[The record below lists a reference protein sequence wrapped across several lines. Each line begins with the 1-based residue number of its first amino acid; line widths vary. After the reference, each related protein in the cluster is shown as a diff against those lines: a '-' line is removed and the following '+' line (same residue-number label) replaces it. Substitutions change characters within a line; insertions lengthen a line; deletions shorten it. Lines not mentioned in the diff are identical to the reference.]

1 MDLTGGLILGA
12 IIGYWMYVD
21 AKKREL
27 DNPITWFWVGLLFSV
42 LGLVTYWYWHIRPQ
56 TQTANTETK
65 STTPKKTPEKKKSST
80 PKKSA
85 KKKNKA

>member
-1 MDLTGGLILGA
+1 MDFRFGLILGA
-12 IIGYWMYVD
+12 IIGYWMYID
-21 AKKREL
+21 AKKRKL

-42 LGLVTYWYWHIRPQ
+42 LGLLTYWYWHIM
-56 TQTANTETK
+56 
-65 STTPKKTPEKKKSST
+65 PKAQIAPEKKKSSI